1 MKSNEHEQAKPNVA
15 GLTSQAQQAEMKL
28 ILAGKWPALKP
39 LPVFKYGTDEYR
51 AEIYFDGTRGEW
63 VCRKTSLPSN
73 KVQEQRGGL
82 VEMTM
87 TLPHGQ
93 EAEVFTEDV
102 AAAEQQE
109 QELENEDNRRL
120 QAIQEWK
127 ENYGNGALY
136 SGLQNYLSESQKDE
150 IYDSIRMSL
159 TARQLQFNPKNVAF
173 VFDALWNAGGRLT
186 TLIEIARRNRAEQE
200 GGAQA
205 QVEAAALE
213 TERQMPVEAID
224 PTPDHRLQMRTI
236 PASPAYT
243 MFGDTNGGI
252 VINPSIRDEET
263 AARYAEMFPSESTY
277 AKHAI
282 DRVQTSPP
290 EKIAR
295 TAPQASEIAASET
308 LDASPL
314 FLVED
319 FQEKGH
325 QHAPAADFGTQVRTN
340 RVEWSADRIEDSSS
354 HFNVFEISGFRVA
367 AFVFLFVVIG
377 FTVGLTM
384 GRGPLGKR
392 PQDAQKSILAVNAT
406 SPAPPN
412 RLAETTSPIST
423 PPAANTSNTPA
434 VNPPALETKE
444 LRAESSSVQ
453 SLNAR
458 PEDSASRTRPN
469 GPSPA
474 VTSRS
479 FMDSGNSSD
488 ANIGA
493 PSNPDPR
500 WVTPATGTAPHAS
513 PPSAILVSAPAKG
526 SKPLRLTFPE
536 KPIAASSSLAMT
548 SQLSV
553 LISPDPG
560 PAVAH
565 KPARLQAGQ
574 LVSYVWPRYAR
585 PGNRYGSTETVK
597 VRATI
602 GQLGQVLDIKLVNGS
617 TSLLPATMSAIRRW
631 RYTPTLLN
639 GRPVQAQQDITIEFR
654 PPRYLSH
661 VSTHH

>member
-15 GLTSQAQQAEMKL
+15 GLTSQVQQVEMKL

-39 LPVFKYGTDEYR
+39 LPVFKYGTEEYR

-63 VCRKTSLPSN
+63 VCRKTSLPCN
-73 KVQEQRGGL
+73 KVQELRGGL

-93 EAEVFTEDV
+93 AEVFTEA

-109 QELENEDNRRL
+109 QELENEANRRL
-120 QAIQEWK
+120 QAILEWK
-127 ENYGNGALY
+127 ENYGNGTLY
-136 SGLQNYLSESQKDE
+136 SGLQNYLSESQQDE

-200 GGAQA
+200 AGTQAQA
-205 QVEAAALE
+205 EAAAVE
-213 TERQMPVEAID
+213 AERQMPVEAIH
-224 PTPDHRLQMRTI
+224 PTPDHRLQKRTTPI
-236 PASPAYT
+236 PLAHVI
-243 MFGDTNGGI
+243 GDTDGGI
-252 VINPSIRDEET
+252 FLNPTVRDEEA

-277 AKHAI
+277 AKHTI

-295 TAPQASEIAASET
+295 TAPQASEIAAGEI
-308 LDASPL
+308 LGASPL

-319 FQEKGH
+319 VQEKAHHHTPVGGSG
-325 QHAPAADFGTQVRTN
+325 PPVRTD
-340 RVEWSADRIEDSSS
+340 RVEWSADRIEDSPSR
-354 HFNVFEISGFRVA
+354 FNVLEISGFKVA

-384 GRGPLGKR
+384 GRGPLGKTPR
-392 PQDAQKSILAVNAT
+392 DAQKSILAVNAT
-406 SPAPPN
+406 SPALPN
-412 RLAETTSPIST
+412 RPAKTTSPIST
-423 PPAANTSNTPA
+423 PPAASISNTPA
-434 VNPPALETKE
+434 VNPPALEKEE
-444 LRAESSSVQ
+444 LRAESPSAP

-458 PEDSASRTRPN
+458 PADSASRTRPIGN
-469 GPSPA
+469 SPA

-479 FMDSGNSSD
+479 LMDSDSSSD

-493 PSNPDPR
+493 PRNPDPR
-500 WVTPATGTAPHAS
+500 RVTATTGTAPHGS

-526 SKPLRLTFPE
+526 SKPFRMTFPE
-536 KPIAASSSLAMT
+536 KPIAASSSFAMT

-553 LISPDPG
+553 LVSPESG

-565 KPARLQAGQ
+565 QPARLQAGQ

-585 PGNRYGSTETVK
+585 LGSRNRSTETVK

-631 RYTPTLLN
+631 RYTPTLLD
-639 GRPVQAQQDITIEFR
+639 GRSVQAQQDITIEFR